1 MSMLGEVWGR
11 FRRSVVVRS
20 ALIGAG
26 SLFDLRGEASYQR
39 LHTVMQENR
48 RRTSA
53 KQSFITAMQNRP
65 R

>member
-1 MSMLGEVWGR
+1 MSMLGKIRAYCRE
-11 FRRSVVVRS
+11 SVAIRS

-26 SLFDLRGEASYQR
+26 SLFDLRGEATYQR
-39 LHTVMQENR
+39 LHAEMQQNR

>member
-1 MSMLGEVWGR
+1 MSMLGKVR
-11 FRRSVVVRS
+11 DRCRRSIAMRS

-26 SLFDLRGEASYQR
+26 SLFDLQGEASYQR
-39 LHTVMQENR
+39 LHAVMQENC

-53 KQSFITAMQNRP
+53 KASFITAMQNRP